1 MSKEAQVA
9 SDEKE
14 ELSSQKRKEGGWAQ
28 PVSALSV
35 TDLPEEAINRNV
47 AGRRVTSPIQ
57 GFGRMWQKTYRVR
70 FGDIE
75 VEPAE
80 VISMWKEHFPEFW
93 PAGNRFYGPLTG
105 IAPGEVAVL
114 NLSMPGK
121 LKLST
126 GVMVMYADDES
137 FTFMT
142 PQGHMFSGW
151 ITFSAFTEG
160 GETVAQAQILI
171 RASDPLY
178 EVGLSMG
185 GHEKED
191 KFWEATLSNLAAPFG
206 VLNAAPET
214 NYLLVDR
221 KRQWRMVKNVWHNA
235 GVRSGFYMM
244 GTPARWASK
253 RLKRKSPPYTNDEG
267 SDTA

>member
-1 MSKEAQVA
+1 MATQGNDQSPT
-9 SDEKE
+9 
-14 ELSSQKRKEGGWAQ
+14 KRTDDAGWAQ
-28 PVSALSV
+28 PVSTLSV
-35 TDLPEEAINRNV
+35 SEMPEEAVNRNV
-47 AGRRVTSPIQ
+47 AGRRLTSPIQ

-75 VEPAE
+75 TPPAE
-80 VISMWKEHFPEFW
+80 VISTWKEHFPEFW
-93 PAGNRFYGPLTG
+93 PKGNRFYAPLTG

-160 GETVAQAQILI
+160 SETVAQAQILI

-178 EVGLSMG
+178 ELGLTMG
-185 GHEKED
+185 GHDAED
-191 KFWEATLSNLAAPFG
+191 RFWEATLTNVAARFG
-206 VLNAAPET
+206 VLDASPET

-221 KRQWRMVKNVWHNA
+221 KRQWRMAKNVWHNA

-244 GTPARWASK
+244 GAPARWASK
-253 RLKRKSPPYTNDEG
+253 RLKRKSPPYTTEDHG
-267 SDTA
+267 AKTDQ

>member
-1 MSKEAQVA
+1 MA
-9 SDEKE
+9 SDDKDH
-14 ELSSQKRKEGGWAQ
+14 SPTPRSDVAGWAR

-35 TDLPEEAINRNV
+35 TDLPEEAVNRNV

-70 FGDIE
+70 FGDMD
-75 VEPAE
+75 VSPAE
-80 VISMWKEHFPEFW
+80 VIGTWKEHFPEFW
-93 PAGNRFYGPLTG
+93 PKGNRFYGPLTG

-151 ITFSAFTEG
+151 ITFSAFVEG
-160 GETVAQAQILI
+160 GETVAQAQVLI

-178 EVGLSMG
+178 ELGLSMG
-185 GHEKED
+185 GHDAED
-191 KFWEATLSNLAAPFG
+191 RFWEATLANLAARFG

-214 NYLLVDR
+214 NYLLVDP
-221 KRQWRMVKNVWHNA
+221 KRQWRMVRNLWHNA
-235 GVRSGFYMM
+235 GVRSGIYMM
-244 GTPARWASK
+244 GTPARWAG
-253 RLKRKSPPYTNDEG
+253 RKLRHNAPPSSGREG
-267 SDTA
+267 SDTSQ